1 LASRRSHLIL
11 VGLLVAALIGVV
23 LLAVPSSPAHR
34 TIRKGLDLQGGLEVV
49 LQAVPPK
56 GHTLTAED
64 LDRSV
69 DIMRRRVD
77 ALGVSEPEIRK
88 QGADQIVIELA
99 GVHDPAQALAIIGK
113 TAQLQLFDM
122 ETSMVPGVSI
132 SATGIPI
139 ATTSLHDLLT
149 RVQSQAAKQEGS
161 TVYLFRKTT
170 VPPKKGTK
178 KGSAT
183 TKYTFVASAPT
194 VRDLKQD
201 PKVQRIM
208 RRTGPERRRSA
219 AEGRQLL
226 LPLQARPESEPALA
240 GDDRRAAEAEGDAP
254 GLRPDHR

>member
-23 LLAVPSSPAHR
+23 LLAVPGSPAHR
-34 TIRKGLDLQGGLEVV
+34 TVRKGLDLQGGLEVV

-88 QGADQIVIELA
+88 QGSNQIVIELA
-99 GVHDPAQALAIIGK
+99 GVHDPAQALSIIGK
-113 TAQLQLFDM
+113 TAQLELFDL
-122 ETSMVPGVSI
+122 ETSLVPGVSI

-139 ATTSLHDLLT
+139 ATTDLHDLLT
-149 RVQSQAAKQEGS
+149 RVQSQAADQEGS
-161 TVYLFRKTT
+161 SVYLFRKTT
-170 VPPKKGTK
+170 VPPAKKGGK
-178 KGSAT
+178 PT
-183 TKYTFVASAPT
+183 TRYRFVASAPT
-194 VRDLKQD
+194 VKDLKAD

-208 RRTGPERRRSA
+208 QRTGSTAFPPD
-219 AEGRQLL
+219 GYQLL
-226 LPLQARPESEPALA
+226 KVPNNTVVVRCGADTSVVCPDQNGGAQLPK
-240 GDDRRAAEAEGDAP
+240 GVNYY
-254 GLRPDHR
+254 